1 MSNRP
6 AEKKDPK
13 PPDQTMSSVDKYS
26 IATIPLYQA
35 FGTTHLGLATG
46 FVWAESGRHYL
57 VTNWHV
63 VTGKDPFTGKHL
75 SPTAAEPDR
84 LQILWHK
91 KTAVSKDATGP
102 RVKLDEML
110 RDEKGEPRWL
120 VHPRFGNKV
129 DVVAIP
135 LVASDEVEL
144 FPINNLKSDDLAVV
158 VGMDVFVVGYPYGL
172 SAAELPVW
180 KRGSIASEPEVS
192 DGAQQYILIDTAS
205 RPGMSGS
212 PVIRRSY
219 GTHLM
224 SSGSSTMGDPLK
236 TKFVGVYSGRLTSA
250 DPLDAQ
256 LGMMWPAKLLT
267 EIVSGDM
274 RESC

>member
-1 MSNRP
+1 
-6 AEKKDPK
+6 
-13 PPDQTMSSVDKYS
+13 MSSVDKYS

-35 FGTTHLGLATG
+35 FGTTDLGLATG

-63 VTGKDPFTGKHL
+63 VTGKDPFTGKSL

-91 KTAVSKDATGP
+91 KNAVSKDATGP

-110 RDEKGEPRWL
+110 RDEDGRPRWL
-120 VHPRFGNKV
+120 VHPHFGNKV

-135 LVASDEVEL
+135 LIVSDEVEL
-144 FPINNLKSDDLAVV
+144 FPINALKSDDLAVV

-172 SAAELPVW
+172 SATELPVW
-180 KRGSIASEPEVS
+180 KRGSIASEPEVA

-224 SSGSSTMGDPLK
+224 SNGSSTMGDPLK
-236 TKFVGVYSGRLTSA
+236 TKFVGVYSGRLTSV

-267 EIVSGDM
+267 EIVSGDVQ
-274 RESC
+274 ESC